1 MSNTMQQAVTQY
13 LIIGLGGA
21 LGSMLR
27 FGIAMLIDT
36 AVTNPGAAKAGPI
49 FPWGVIIVNITGC
62 FVIGFISSI
71 STPDGRIM
79 LSPLTRQFI
88 MIGILGGYTTFSSFS
103 LQTLLLAQDGQWWG
117 AAANVV
123 LSVVLC
129 LVGVWLGAAL
139 AGMFNQL
146 R

>member
-1 MSNTMQQAVTQY
+1 MQLLNQY
-13 LIIGLGGA
+13 IVIGLGGA

-27 FGIAMLIDT
+27 YGIASLIDS
-36 AVTNPGAAKAGPI
+36 GAQKSGVI
-49 FPWGVIIVNITGC
+49 FPWGTILVNVTGC
-62 FVIGFISSI
+62 FIIGFIFSI
-71 STPDGRIM
+71 SSAEGRLL

-103 LQTLLLAQDGQWWG
+103 LQTLTLAQDGQWLG

-139 AGMFNQL
+139 AGMVNQM

>member
-1 MSNTMQQAVTQY
+1 MQLVTQY

-27 FGIAMLIDT
+27 FGLGGLIDT
-36 AVTNPGAAKAGPI
+36 SVQKTGQI
-49 FPWGVIIVNITGC
+49 FPWGTIVVNITGC
-62 FVIGFISSI
+62 FVIGFIFTI
-71 STPDGRIM
+71 SASEGRII
-79 LSPLTRQFI
+79 LGSLTRNFI

-103 LQTLLLAQDGQWWG
+103 IQTLTLAQDGQWWG

-129 LVGVWLGAAL
+129 LAGVWLGAML
-139 AGMFNQL
+139 AGSLNQM